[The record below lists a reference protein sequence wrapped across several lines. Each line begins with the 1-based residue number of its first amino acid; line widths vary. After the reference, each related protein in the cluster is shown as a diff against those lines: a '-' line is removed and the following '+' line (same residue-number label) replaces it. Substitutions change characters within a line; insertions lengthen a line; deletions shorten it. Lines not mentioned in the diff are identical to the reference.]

1 MGAPSCKVQ
10 QLDSFIRH
18 LTTRLSSPLL
28 SLLHNTAHTEP
39 PPISEQPWHNARPRR
54 PTPIVRNAPALP
66 AASLLARRQPHH
78 HFHHHHHHRHPH
90 HSHTRFSPMT
100 DLLTILPTFPQAAF
114 SALLPVIE
122 QHGLS
127 TTDLLALHP
136 ADIAKQTRLPL
147 LDLKRFIAAVQVSLS
162 DDLVPRHPLR
172 RFSHGGVKQGE
183 QPEQPEQGTEAVAD
197 GPENAAQQ
205 RGGGGEQEE
214 KEKEKEK
221 DKEAHPASSSSTP
234 SPLPPPTPPCRIST
248 LDPLLDASLG
258 GGIPTSSITEIT
270 GESGAGKTQFLLT
283 LCLAVQLPPPH
294 GLSKQA
300 LYVSTESGLATRRL
314 SQMLTSHP
322 LLQDV
327 GASLRPSLDN
337 ILSTV
342 TPDLESQDHI
352 LEYQVPVLLARHNI
366 GLVVIDSVAAN
377 YRAEFERAA
386 TFTSS
391 SSSSSTA
398 SYGANMAARSA
409 ALVRLGALLRNL
421 ARRHDVAVVVANQ
434 VADRFTSSAIRPRP
448 AATAPGR
455 PDTSQDSPLASRTT
469 AKPPLPPS
477 AFQGTPPLPSSSP
490 PASSSPPPQPPFFH
504 PRDDEPAAHPA
515 LRLDHQ
521 QRWFTGWG
529 DDPRSNRALKTPSL
543 GLVWS
548 TQISCRI
555 ALLKRPVYGRPRQL
569 IAPIEADD
577 GLEVGATLKNW
588 RRWIKVVFA
597 SHAAPSGQDP
607 AQAIEF
613 EVFAGG
619 LRGVRARK

>member
-1 MGAPSCKVQ
+1 
-10 QLDSFIRH
+10 
-18 LTTRLSSPLL
+18 
-28 SLLHNTAHTEP
+28 
-39 PPISEQPWHNARPRR
+39 
-54 PTPIVRNAPALP
+54 
-66 AASLLARRQPHH
+66 
-78 HFHHHHHHRHPH
+78 
-90 HSHTRFSPMT
+90 MT

-114 SALLPVIE
+114 AALLPVIE
-122 QHGLS
+122 NHRLS

-162 DDLVPRHPLR
+162 DDLVSRQPLR
-172 RFSHGGVKQGE
+172 GLHHGEVKQGE
-183 QPEQPEQGTEAVAD
+183 RDEQPQRGIEPVPDGANNTGGVSTQEKEA
-197 GPENAAQQ
+197 
-205 RGGGGEQEE
+205 GGGGQVEEE
-214 KEKEKEK
+214 KEGKKEEVMVTKEEKEG
-221 DKEAHPASSSSTP
+221 AHSSSSSSP
-234 SPLPPPTPPCRIST
+234 SPPPPPAPPSRIST
-248 LDPLLDASLG
+248 LDALLDASLA

-294 GLSKQA
+294 GFSKQA
-300 LYVSTESGLATRRL
+300 LYISTESGLATRRL
-314 SQMLTSHP
+314 SQMLSSHP
-322 LLQDV
+322 LLQEMD
-327 GASLRPSLDN
+327 ASLRPSLDN

-352 LEYQVPVLLARHNI
+352 LEYQVPVLLSRHNI

-377 YRAEFERAA
+377 YRAEFERSGPSA
-386 TFTSS
+386 
-391 SSSSSTA
+391 A

-421 ARRHDVAVVVANQ
+421 ARQHDVAVVVANQ
-434 VADRFTSSAIRPRP
+434 VADRFTSPAIHPP
-448 AATAPGR
+448 LAAATPGAAGAR
-455 PDTSQDSPLASRTT
+455 ALASQDSPLASKRSM
-469 AKPPLPPS
+469 APPLTPS
-477 AFQGTPPLPSSSP
+477 AFQGTSTLSSS
-490 PASSSPPPQPPFFH
+490 SSSPPPLPPFFY
-504 PRDDEPAAHPA
+504 PPDEQLPAHPA

-529 DDPRSNRALKTPSL
+529 DDPRSHRALKTPSL

-555 ALLKRPVYGRPRQL
+555 ALLKKPVYGRPRQL

-577 GLEVGATLKNW
+577 GVEVGATLKNW

-597 SHAAPSGQDP
+597 SHAAASGQDL
-607 AQAIEF
+607 AQAMEF

-619 LRGVRARK
+619 LRGVRPRK

>member
-1 MGAPSCKVQ
+1 
-10 QLDSFIRH
+10 
-18 LTTRLSSPLL
+18 
-28 SLLHNTAHTEP
+28 
-39 PPISEQPWHNARPRR
+39 
-54 PTPIVRNAPALP
+54 
-66 AASLLARRQPHH
+66 
-78 HFHHHHHHRHPH
+78 
-90 HSHTRFSPMT
+90 MT

-114 SALLPVIE
+114 AALLPVIE
-122 QHGLS
+122 QHSLS

-172 RFSHGGVKQGE
+172 QFCHGEVKQGE
-183 QPEQPEQGTEAVAD
+183 PPEQGTEAPAD
-197 GPENAAQQ
+197 GSENAAQQ
-205 RGGGGEQEE
+205 QEQGGEQEE
-214 KEKEKEK
+214 KEGEK
-221 DKEAHPASSSSTP
+221 DKEAHPPSSP
-234 SPLPPPTPPCRIST
+234 SPPPPTTPTCRIST

-258 GGIPTSSITEIT
+258 GGVPTSSITEIT

-322 LLQDV
+322 LLQEVD
-327 GASLRPSLDN
+327 ASLRPSLDN

-366 GLVVIDSVAAN
+366 GLVIIDSVAAN
-377 YRAEFERAA
+377 YRAEFERSA
-386 TFTSS
+386 SS
-391 SSSSSTA
+391 SSSSAA

-409 ALVRLGALLRNL
+409 ALVHLGALLRNL

-434 VADRFTSSAIRPRP
+434 VADRFPSSAVRPLP
-448 AATAPGR
+448 AAATAPAAARGR
-455 PDTSQDSPLASRTT
+455 PGTSQDSPLASRTT
-469 AKPPLPPS
+469 AQPPLPPS
-477 AFQGTPPLPSSSP
+477 SAFQSTPPLPSSSSP
-490 PASSSPPPQPPFFH
+490 PPSSPPPQAPFSH
-504 PRDDEPAAHPA
+504 PQDDEPAAHPA

-597 SHAAPSGQDP
+597 SHAAPSGQDL
-607 AQAIEF
+607 AQATEF